1 VPQRLRDSLST
12 QEFLEHLLAEFGSV
26 FARPSKRL
34 PTVRCVS
41 RTVLSRLLTTIR
53 DDVGASG
60 FRSLAPKQMIASLMH
75 AGLLHQLPVDFG
87 ANAGPRTGLYLVGL
101 ETSTANVDP
110 VELLVGWEPQGVLC
124 YFTALQLHALTT
136 QVPSHHHI
144 ARFTTRAS
152 AKTPGDREGL
162 SIKEGTGQR
171 QFDPLGTLQFRYEGV
186 SYYTTVRE
194 SRLMPG
200 TVWRD
205 FSDKTRC
212 RVTTLEQTLL
222 DALHRPL
229 ACGGPPVVLEAWARG
244 VSNLSQVRLHDYLVA
259 VGDDRVSRRAGYLL
273 EANDFR
279 SQEPLLG
286 LLAEVKSRSS
296 GADAISLLPGIPYVH
311 VDTTWHVTTP

>member
-12 QEFLEHLLAEFGSV
+12 QEFLEHLLAEFGST
-26 FARPSKRL
+26 FSRPSTDL

-124 YFTALQLHALTT
+124 YFTALQLHSLTT

-144 ARFTTRAS
+144 ARLTPRATAPATR
-152 AKTPGDREGL
+152 DREG
-162 SIKEGTGQR
+162 SATATGTGHR
-171 QFDPLGTLQFRYEGV
+171 TFDPLGMLQFRYEGV
-186 SYYTTVRE
+186 AYYRTHRE
-194 SRLMPG
+194 ARLMPG
-200 TVWRD
+200 TAWRD

-229 ACGGPPVVLEAWARG
+229 ACGGPPVVLEAWTRG
-244 VSNLSQVRLHDYLVA
+244 VSDLSQVRLHDLLVA
-259 VGDDRVSRRAGYLL
+259 LGDDRVTRRVGYLL
-273 EANDFR
+273 DANDFP
-279 SQEPLLG
+279 SQKPLQR
-286 LLAEVKSRSS
+286 LLADVKSRSS
-296 GADAISLLPGIPYVH
+296 GADPISLLPGIPYVH
-311 VDTTWHVTTP
+311 VDTTWQITGP